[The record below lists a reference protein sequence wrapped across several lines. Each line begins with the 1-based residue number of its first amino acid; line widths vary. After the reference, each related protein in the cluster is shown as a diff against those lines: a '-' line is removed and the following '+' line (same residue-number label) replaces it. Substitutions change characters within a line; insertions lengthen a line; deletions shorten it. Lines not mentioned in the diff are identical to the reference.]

1 MGCLCNNL
9 DDLLKTCSCGCNV
22 CTTTTV
28 PTTTTT
34 TCIGEPCDEIIDP
47 NCIIYNGPEIPCWGI
62 QTGDSA
68 ADILDIIIGLLCPDT
83 TTTTTSP
90 VPQELLPLTLK
101 YSNVSLGDAC
111 GQTTT
116 ATYYAYTTCHNYIV
130 TNNAFNVLGCIIY
143 EDAAGIQPALNGF
156 YITPTTLCL
165 IVGNYNNGI
174 ISGVTVCP

>member
-9 DDLLKTCSCGCNV
+9 DDLLKTCSCGCDI

-47 NCIIYNGPEIPCWGI
+47 KCIIYNGPEIPCWGI

-68 ADILDIIIGLLCPDT
+68 ADILDIIIGLLC

-90 VPQELLPLTLK
+90 LFSNRIYWGEDIGICDGGIPINVTGDGTTFCNSSNFTGLDIASMGTGGVFFRFADQLK
-101 YSNVSLGDAC
+101 TVNV
-111 GQTTT
+111 
-116 ATYYAYTTCHNYIV
+116 
-130 TNNAFNVLGCIIY
+130 
-143 EDAAGIQPALNGF
+143 
-156 YITPTTLCL
+156 
-165 IVGNYNNGI
+165 
-174 ISGVTVCP
+174 ISGSPIATFNGGCDPC